1 MAENTSEG
9 YLIVQVSSALG
20 AVPIPNA
27 TVVVRTVSDGAPKIY
42 SVMTTDI
49 NGKTKPLAIPA
60 PGPSFSFVPGSTT
73 VPYSIVNI
81 EVAADGYYGYT
92 ALNVPVFAGQTSIQS
107 VNAIPMPDA
116 QNFTTNPD
124 LNLTVNESELPN
136 L

>member
-27 TVVVRTVSDGAPKIY
+27 TVVVRTVNDGAPKIY

-49 NGKTKPLAIPA
+49 DGKTPTLAIPA
-60 PGPSFSFVPGSTT
+60 PDPSFSFIPGGTT

-81 EVAADGYYGYT
+81 EVAAEGYYGYT
-92 ALNVPVFAGQTSIQS
+92 ALNVPIFAGQTSIQS
-107 VNAIPMPDA
+107 VNAIPVPDA
-116 QNFTTNPD
+116 WNFTANPE
-124 LNLTVNESELPN
+124 LNLTVNESEPPN